1 MNEEN
6 FLMSEEELGLLTDSL
21 FTDEFPNLL
30 DELLESKYSINDLNI
45 SPRDATYWDKQ
56 GILPIVKGPGMRRK
70 YDIVQSIWIKLIQQM
85 RSLGIGLH
93 TIKSL
98 KENLLEP
105 KIDLS
110 IVDPTTLLTLFGE
123 VKKKYDDTLT
133 VEQLLSELEENG
145 PSLFKSTVIATVIF
159 RKSIHCIVNK
169 DGDYMIYDS
178 HRHQELLS
186 KEKEFAEFVSE
197 PYFCISISQA
207 YRSLINEWSPKPYL
221 KEISLLS
228 ETELKILEL
237 IRRRDINSLN
247 IRFKDG
253 EPCLLEVDE
262 KNEISIEQRFL
273 DVIAKNGFQKISVST
288 RNGKIVHFEN
298 KILKKLNKRTK

>member
-6 FLMSEEELGLLTDSL
+6 FLMSVEEIELLTESL
-21 FTDEFPNLL
+21 FTEEFPNLL
-30 DELLESKYSINDLNI
+30 DELLESKYSINDLKI
-45 SPRDATYWDKQ
+45 APRDATYWDKQ
-56 GILPIVKGPGMRRK
+56 GILPVVKGPGMRRK

-85 RSLGIGLH
+85 RSLGIGLN

-110 IVDPTTLLTLFGE
+110 RVDPTTLLSLIDE
-123 VKKKYDDTLT
+123 VKKKYDDSLT
-133 VEQLLSELEENG
+133 PEQLLAEFAENG
-145 PSLFKSTVIATVIF
+145 PSIFKSTVIATVIF

-169 DGDYMIYDS
+169 DGEYVIYDS
-178 HRHQELLS
+178 QRHHDLLT

-197 PYFCISISQA
+197 PHFCISFSEA
-207 YRSLINEWSPKPYL
+207 YRSLINDWSPKPFL

-237 IRRRDINSLN
+237 IRRNDINSIT
-247 IRFKDG
+247 IRYKEG
-253 EPCLLEVDE
+253 EPYLLEVDE
-262 KNEISIEQRFL
+262 KNKVSIEQRFL
-273 DVIAKNGFQKISVST
+273 DVISKNGFQKISVT
-288 RNGKIVHFEN
+288 ITNGKIVHFEN
-298 KILKKLNKRTK
+298 KVLKKLNKSTK

>member
-1 MNEEN
+1 MTEEN
-6 FLMSEEELGLLTDSL
+6 FLMSIEEVQLLTDSL
-21 FTDEFPNLL
+21 FTDEFPHLIE
-30 DELLESKYSINDLNI
+30 ELLESKYSINDLKI
-45 SPRDATYWDKQ
+45 APRDATYWDKQ
-56 GILPIVKGPGMRRK
+56 GILPVVKGPGMRRK

-85 RSLGIGLH
+85 RSLGIGLN

-110 IVDPTTLLTLFGE
+110 MVDQATLLNLFGE
-123 VKKKYDDTLT
+123 LKKKYDDSFTAD
-133 VEQLLSELEENG
+133 QLLAEFAENG
-145 PSLFKSTVIATVIF
+145 PSLFKSTVVATVIF
-159 RKSIHCIVNK
+159 RKSIHCLVNK
-169 DGDYMIYDS
+169 HGEYIIYDS

-186 KEKEFAEFVSE
+186 KEKEFAEFISK
-197 PYFCISISQA
+197 PYFCISFSEA
-207 YRSLINEWSPKPYL
+207 YRSLINEWSPKPFL

-228 ETELKILEL
+228 ETELNILDL
-237 IRRRDINSLN
+237 IRRKDINSLN

-253 EPCLLEVDE
+253 EPCLIEVDE

-273 DVIAKNGFQKISVST
+273 DVIAKNGFQKISVAT

-298 KILKKLNKRTK
+298 KIMKKLSKSTK

>member
-1 MNEEN
+1 
-6 FLMSEEELGLLTDSL
+6 
-21 FTDEFPNLL
+21 
-30 DELLESKYSINDLNI
+30 
-45 SPRDATYWDKQ
+45 
-56 GILPIVKGPGMRRK
+56 MRRK

-110 IVDPTTLLTLFGE
+110 RVDSKTLLNLLGE
-123 VKKKYDDTLT
+123 VKKKYDDSLT
-133 VEQLLSELEENG
+133 AEQLLSELAENG
-145 PSLFKSTVIATVIF
+145 PSIFKSTVIATVIF

-178 HRHQELLS
+178 YRHQELLS
-186 KEKEFAEFVSE
+186 TEKEFAQFVSE
-197 PYFCISISQA
+197 PYFCISISKA
-207 YRSLINEWSPKPYL
+207 YRSLLKEWSPKPHF

-228 ETELKILEL
+228 DTELEIIEM
-237 IRRRDINSLN
+237 IRRKDINSIT
-247 IRFKDG
+247 IRYKEG
-253 EPCLLEVDE
+253 EPDLLEVE
-262 KNEISIEQRFL
+262 ERNSISIEQRFL

-298 KILKKLNKRTK
+298 KILKKLNKSTTQLGD

>member
-6 FLMSEEELGLLTDSL
+6 FLMSVEEIELLTKSL

-30 DELLESKYSINDLNI
+30 DELLESKYSINDLKI
-45 SPRDATYWDKQ
+45 APRDATYWDKQ
-56 GILPIVKGPGMRRK
+56 GILPVVKGPGMRRK

-85 RSLGIGLH
+85 RSLGIGLN
-93 TIKSL
+93 TIKTL

-110 IVDPTTLLTLFGE
+110 MVDPTTLLNLIGE
-123 VKKKYDDTLT
+123 VKKKYDDSLT
-133 VEQLLSELEENG
+133 PEQLLAEFAENG

-197 PYFCISISQA
+197 PYFCISISEA
-207 YRSLINEWSPKPYL
+207 YRSLINEWSPKPFL

-237 IRRRDINSLN
+237 IKRKDINSIT
-247 IRFKDG
+247 IRYKEG
-253 EPCLLEVDE
+253 EPYLLEVDE
-262 KNEISIEQRFL
+262 KNEVSMEQRFL

-298 KILKKLNKRTK
+298 KVLKKLSKSTK

>member
-1 MNEEN
+1 MNEEIK
-6 FLMSEEELGLLTDSL
+6 LMNSEELEFLKESL

-30 DELLESKYSINDLNI
+30 DELLESKYSINDLKI
-45 SPRDATYWDKQ
+45 TPRDATYWDKQ
-56 GILPIVKGPGMRRK
+56 GILPIIKGLGMRRK

-85 RSLGIGLH
+85 RSLGISLNK
-93 TIKSL
+93 IKKL

-110 IVDPTTLLTLFGE
+110 MINPTTLHNLIDE
-123 VKKKYDDTLT
+123 VKKKYDDSMTL
-133 VEQLLSELEENG
+133 EQLLARLEENK
-145 PSLFKSTVIATVIF
+145 PSLFKSIVLATIIF

-169 DGDYMIYDS
+169 DGVYIIYDS

-197 PYFCISISQA
+197 PYFCISFSEA
-207 YRSLINEWSPKPYL
+207 YRSLINEWAPKPFL

-237 IRRRDINSLN
+237 IKRRDINS
-247 IRFKDG
+247 ITVRYKEG
-253 EPCLLEVDE
+253 EPYLLEVDE
-262 KNEISIEQRFL
+262 KNEIFMEQRFL
-273 DVIAKNGFQKISVST
+273 DVIAKNGFQKISVTT

-298 KILKKLNKRTK
+298 KVLQKLSKSTK